1 MGFFDNMTKESTIMT
16 YLESITY
23 LTGNFIQVS
32 QFVLRNAYRVI
43 SLTAAKNKENAYL
56 SGGMS
61 QIEAAEAIA
70 NAYILQ
76 NKGMGL
82 GSLLK
87 FFEIHPGLSKKD
99 SDDLRFVLNKR
110 EYLISFFYIENS
122 NRLAMEDVAVYES
135 VIRELKE
142 YIEKANNLNLSLSKA
157 CDKLYQAF

>member
-1 MGFFDNMTKESTIMT
+1 MGFFDNITKESTIMT

-99 SDDLRFVLNKR
+99 SDDLRSVLNKR
-110 EYLISFFYIENS
+110 EYLISYFYIENS

-157 CDKLYQAF
+157 CDRLYQAF